1 MLMLKSDPSFQLALT
16 QWLAEHASEPSSVHF
31 AEIEGQ
37 RCVVKLRRPKFA
49 DKLLYAVHYVRA
61 WVLSCL
67 CWLALGERP
76 SVSVL
81 MRTTLSDEARKLE
94 FFSQHGYR
102 VPKVW
107 RHAPDVLVL
116 EYVGQDL
123 PYLIRIDTPTAR
135 LIWMDRAAQDLAAF
149 HRAGF
154 VHGGAQLRNLMC
166 EGAVLTRIDFEEN
179 IGEALSRPLGQAY
192 DVYQMV
198 SSMAGLRGE
207 RFGSTERQ
215 ELSLRLLQTY
225 LEANPDLAV
234 KQSLKRI
241 GSAMAIVQ
249 RYLGW
254 LLRLLPGRDVR
265 GFLYVTDALRL
276 SLPDE

>member
-1 MLMLKSDPSFQLALT
+1 MLKSDPSFQLALT

-31 AEIEGQ
+31 VEIEGQ

-49 DKLLYAVHYVRA
+49 DKLLYGVHYVRA
-61 WVLSCL
+61 WVLSCF

-76 SVSVL
+76 LVSVL

-94 FFSQHGYR
+94 FLSQHGYR

-107 RHAPDVLVL
+107 RHTPDALVL

-123 PYLIRIDTPTAR
+123 PYLVRIDAPAAR
-135 LIWMDRAAQDLAAF
+135 FIWMDRAAQNLAAF

-166 EGAVLTRIDFEEN
+166 QGDVLTRIDFEEN

-198 SSMAGLRGE
+198 SSMAGLRGHQ
-207 RFGSTERQ
+207 FGSTDRH

-225 LEANPDLAV
+225 LAANPDLAV

-241 GSAMAIVQ
+241 ALAMAGVQ

-254 LLRLLPGRDVR
+254 LLTRLPGRDVR
-265 GFLYVTDALRL
+265 GFLHVTDALRL
-276 SLPDE
+276 SLLDE

>member
-1 MLMLKSDPSFQLALT
+1 MQ
-16 QWLAEHASEPSSVHF
+16 
-31 AEIEGQ
+31 
-37 RCVVKLRRPKFA
+37 
-49 DKLLYAVHYVRA
+49 
-61 WVLSCL
+61 
-67 CWLALGERP
+67 
-76 SVSVL
+76 
-81 MRTTLSDEARKLE
+81 TTLSDEARKLE
-94 FFSQHGYR
+94 SLSQYGWR
-102 VPKVW
+102 VPQVW

-123 PYLIRIDTPTAR
+123 PHVIRIDTPAAR
-135 LIWMDRAAQDLAAF
+135 LVWMDRAAQDLAAF

-166 EGAVLTRIDFEEN
+166 KGTVLTRIDFEEN

-198 SSMAGLRGE
+198 SSMAGLRGKE
-207 RFGSTERQ
+207 FGSANRQ
-215 ELSLRLLQTY
+215 ELSLRLLQAY
-225 LEANPDLAV
+225 LEANPDLSV
-234 KQSLKRI
+234 KQALKRI
-241 GSAMAIVQ
+241 SSVMTCAQ

-254 LLRLLPGRDVR
+254 LLKRLPGRDIR

>member
-1 MLMLKSDPSFQLALT
+1 MLNSDLPFQRALT

-31 AEIEGQ
+31 VDIDGH

-49 DKLLYAVHYVRA
+49 DKLMCAVHYVRA
-61 WVLSCL
+61 WGLSCL
-67 CWLALGERP
+67 CWLVLGERP
-76 SVSVL
+76 RVNVL
-81 MRTTLSDEARKLE
+81 MQTTLGDEARKLE
-94 FFSQHGYR
+94 FLSRHGWR
-102 VPKVW
+102 VPNVW
-107 RHAPDVLVL
+107 RHTPDVLVL

-123 PYLIRIDTPTAR
+123 PYLIRIDTPAAR

-166 EGAVLTRIDFEEN
+166 EGATLTRIDFEEN

-198 SSMAGLRGE
+198 SSMAGLRG
-207 RFGSTERQ
+207 RQFGITERQ
-215 ELSLRLLQTY
+215 DLSLRLLQAY
-225 LEANPDLAV
+225 LAANPDPSV
-234 KQSLKRI
+234 KEALQRI
-241 GSAMAIVQ
+241 SAAMACIQ
-249 RYLGW
+249 KYLGW
-254 LLRLLPGRDVR
+254 LLKCLPGRDIR

>member
-1 MLMLKSDPSFQLALT
+1 MLKSDPSFQFALT
-16 QWLAEHASEPSSVHF
+16 QWLAEHASDPSSVHF

-37 RCVVKLRRPKFA
+37 RCVIKLRRPTFA
-49 DKLLYAVHYVRA
+49 DKILYGVHYVRA
-61 WVLSCL
+61 WLLSCL
-67 CWLALGERP
+67 CWIALGERP
-76 SVSVL
+76 PVSVL

-94 FFSQHGYR
+94 FFAQHGYR

-107 RHAPDVLVL
+107 RHTSDALVL

-123 PYLIRIDTPTAR
+123 PYLIRIDTPAAR
-135 LIWMDRAAQDLAAF
+135 LIWMDRAARDLAAF
-149 HRAGF
+149 HLAGF

-166 EGAVLTRIDFEEN
+166 EGDVLTRIDFEES

-207 RFGSTERQ
+207 QFGSAERQ
-215 ELSLRLLQTY
+215 DLSLRLLQTY
-225 LEANPDLAV
+225 LETNPDRLV
-234 KQSLKRI
+234 RRSLKRI
-241 GSAMAIVQ
+241 SVAMNGVQ

-254 LLRLLPGRDVR
+254 LFRHLPGRDVR
-265 GFLYVTDALRL
+265 GFLCVADALRL

>member
-1 MLMLKSDPSFQLALT
+1 MLTSDSSFQRALT

-31 AEIEGQ
+31 VDIEGH
-37 RCVVKLRRPKFA
+37 RCVVKLRRPQFA
-49 DKLLYAVHYVRA
+49 DKLVYGMHYARA
-61 WVLSCL
+61 WLLSCM

-76 SVSVL
+76 RVSVL

-94 FFSQHGYR
+94 FLSRHGWR
-102 VPKVW
+102 VPNVW
-107 RHAPDVLVL
+107 RHMSDVLVL

-123 PYLIRIDTPTAR
+123 PYLIRIDTPAAR
-135 LIWMDRAAQDLAAF
+135 LIWMDRAARDLAAF

-166 EGAVLTRIDFEEN
+166 EGDVLTRIDFEEN

-198 SSMAGLRGE
+198 SSMAGLRGKQ
-207 RFGSTERQ
+207 FGMTERQ
-215 ELSLRLLQTY
+215 DLSLRLLQAY
-225 LEANPDLAV
+225 LVANPDPSV
-234 KQSLKRI
+234 KEALQRI
-241 GSAMAIVQ
+241 ASTMGCIQ
-249 RYLGW
+249 KYLGW
-254 LLRLLPGRDVR
+254 LLKCLPGRDVR